1 MIRVVHPG
9 SRIRMLTF
17 NPSRIPDPDPGVKK
31 APDPGSATLDVG
43 ILLRKFPCLKSL
55 EDHHDGDEE
64 ELLAEG
70 EHELGG
76 AGVHVVQHVLRGGQV
91 PLPALQQHA
100 QVAETCP
107 AILPA
112 RSLHR

>member
-1 MIRVVHPG
+1 MVHHAGVNYCIRQ
-9 SRIRMLTF
+9 
-17 NPSRIPDPDPGVKK
+17 
-31 APDPGSATLDVG
+31 
-43 ILLRKFPCLKSL
+43 FPCLESL
-55 EDHHDGDEE
+55 EHHHDGDEE

-91 PLPALQQHA
+91 PLTALQQHA

-107 AILPA
+107 AILPT